1 VAFAKMDLVMN
12 EEKILTLQ
20 EVAEYLKVSVEQV
33 YRFVKRDDN
42 PLPVIIISDKTKRV
56 RMSELQA
63 WLSQQKDDPEISNSK
78 KGGEQ

>member
-1 VAFAKMDLVMN
+1 MDLVMN

-56 RMSELQA
+56 RMSDLQA
-63 WLSQQKDDPEISNSK
+63 WLLKQKDSQEFTNFE